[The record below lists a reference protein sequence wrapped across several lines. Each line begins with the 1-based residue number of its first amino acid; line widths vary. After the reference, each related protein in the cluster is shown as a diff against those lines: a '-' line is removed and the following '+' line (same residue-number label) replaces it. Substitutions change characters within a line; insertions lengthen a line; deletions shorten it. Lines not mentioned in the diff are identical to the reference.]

1 MGLQSRKKSGRV
13 FDGSK
18 LNVDG
23 LGIYNVNRGGV
34 RILLKEK
41 KESLGKPLSQLVTPT
56 PTSSVTP
63 TPTTTQTPTPS
74 STVTPTPTTTQT
86 PTPSSTVTPTPT
98 PTPACSCYR
107 FSNISAINNIFISTV
122 DCNGIPTLPFGI
134 PPGGLTGYIC
144 VQSYTFFSGNINDL
158 DAQYNGDCNESTPCN
173 T

>member
-18 LNVDG
+18 LNVEG
-23 LGIYNVNRGGV
+23 QGIYNVNRGGV

-63 TPTTTQTPTPS
+63 TPTTTP
-74 STVTPTPTTTQT
+74 T

-98 PTPACSCYR
+98 PTP
-107 FSNISAINNIFISTV
+107 
-122 DCNGIPTLPFGI
+122 
-134 PPGGLTGYIC
+134 
-144 VQSYTFFSGNINDL
+144 
-158 DAQYNGDCNESTPCN
+158 TP
-173 T
+173 